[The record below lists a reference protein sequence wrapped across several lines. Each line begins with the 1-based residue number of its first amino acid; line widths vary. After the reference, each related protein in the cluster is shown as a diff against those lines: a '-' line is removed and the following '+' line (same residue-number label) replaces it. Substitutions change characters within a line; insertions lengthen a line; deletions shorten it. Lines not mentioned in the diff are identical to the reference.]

1 MGKKKEVEL
10 NKPKGGFISRLEIMP
25 LLMGL
30 AIGFLL
36 GFLITS
42 PKKAKVVKQPEV
54 ENTLSEIR
62 TGGYKFTNP
71 LLDCDNFNP
80 SVLKAHVD
88 LINSLND
95 YVKNALLNEDAT
107 QISVYFRSLNNG
119 PWIGIN
125 EKEYYTPASLLKLPI
140 LIATLKKA
148 ENDPAL
154 LKMHINYNTPYDT
167 IYKPNIK
174 DTTCIRL
181 GKAYSVD
188 ELLRFMIV
196 HSDNEAKE
204 ILVHLISNDYIMN
217 VMEELGVN
225 LKNRNFSIDF
235 ISVKEYSSF
244 YRILYN
250 ASYLNRNMSEKALEL
265 LSQTNYNKGITN
277 KLPKDLVVSHKFGE
291 RGFENS
297 DLKQLHDCGI
307 IYLPG
312 NPYLLCVMSRG
323 YDFDKLS
330 KVISDI
336 SLMVYNNV
344 KKGYN

>member
-1 MGKKKEVEL
+1 MGKKKEVESY
-10 NKPKGGFISRLEIMP
+10 KTKGGFVSRLEIMP

-42 PKKAKVVKQPEV
+42 PKKTKVAKQPDT

-62 TGGYKFTNP
+62 SGGYKFTNP
-71 LLDCDNFNP
+71 LLDCDNFKP
-80 SVLKAHVD
+80 SILKTHVD

-95 YVKNALLNEDAT
+95 YVKNALLNENAT
-107 QISVYFRSLNNG
+107 QVSVYFRSLNNG

-154 LKMHINYNTPYDT
+154 LKMRINYNTPYDT

-181 GKAYSVD
+181 GKSYSVD

-204 ILVHLISNDYIMN
+204 ILVNLISNDFILN
-217 VMEELGVN
+217 VMEDLGVN

-244 YRILYN
+244 FRILYN
-250 ASYLNRNMSEKALEL
+250 ASYLSRNMSEKALEL
-265 LSQTNYNKGITN
+265 LSHTKYDKGITN

-307 IYLPG
+307 IYHPG

-344 KKGYN
+344 KSGYN